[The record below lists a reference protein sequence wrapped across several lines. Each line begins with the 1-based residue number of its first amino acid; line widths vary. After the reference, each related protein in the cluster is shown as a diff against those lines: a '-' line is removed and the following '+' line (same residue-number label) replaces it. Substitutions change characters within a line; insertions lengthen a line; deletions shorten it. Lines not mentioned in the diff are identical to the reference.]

1 MSAKPVHLFR
11 RLVFALALL
20 ACLVLSA
27 WSVSS
32 PVQAAPAHSTCQAT
46 FAAKLKPQLVA
57 RMQQVHIPGTIIYVD
72 DPNQGC
78 WTTALGIGNLASR
91 KPMQVNNYM
100 RQKKGYLGHKLHRSL
115 APDARFRFVNVA
127 RWASVQEFQAAH
139 DEGFRAL
146 VSQPVWAE
154 FRSFPTLY
162 EVFHEGEA

>member
-1 MSAKPVHLFR
+1 MPAVT
-11 RLVFALALL
+11 LVNCFEI
-20 ACLVLSA
+20 
-27 WSVSS
+27 
-32 PVQAAPAHSTCQAT
+32 PAG
-46 FAAKLKPQLVA
+46 
-57 RMQQVHIPGTIIYVD
+57 RD
-72 DPNQGC
+72 DEFFSL
-78 WTTALGIGNLASR
+78 WE
-91 KPMQVNNYM
+91 QVNNYM

-127 RWASVQEFQAAH
+127 RWASAQEFQAAH